1 MGLPP
6 LLHTSPFI
14 PERLGARRGGVPP
27 TCCCPKAWDNR
38 RIFGEW
44 AQPDVRVKPG
54 TNDSSGCPRPQTF
67 TSKACPQAGRK
78 SFRVPTATSLLLL
91 LGGGTTEASV
101 WEGGREEASPLEASG
116 HCLYKTQSVPQAGIP
131 TSQQLEA
138 EPRQCVQGVEVGGE
152 GRVQFPNLGVQA
164 GAAGKDREQGTL
176 EGRAGPQ
183 PHRSSPQGR
192 PSHIAESSRL
202 ELNSQVPGSLGGQL

>member
-1 MGLPP
+1 M
-6 LLHTSPFI
+6 S
-14 PERLGARRGGVPP
+14 
-27 TCCCPKAWDNR
+27 
-38 RIFGEW
+38 
-44 AQPDVRVKPG
+44 
-54 TNDSSGCPRPQTF
+54 RPQTF

-91 LGGGTTEASV
+91 LGAGPLKHQYGR
-101 WEGGREEASPLEASG
+101 EGGREEASPLEASG
-116 HCLYKTQSVPQAGIP
+116 HRLYKTQSVPQAGIP

-192 PSHIAESSRL
+192 PPHIAESSRL
-202 ELNSQVPGSLGGQL
+202 GLNSQVPGSLGGQL